1 MTNLMAFWSGGTPP
15 SPWQK
20 VTTWDGK
27 YLRFGN
33 TYSQH
38 GTTGGSATHYHTT
51 TNWSVGNNS
60 TSSQY
65 TEIGS
70 VSKLK
75 AHTHAAPASPTVA
88 SANNDPLYYTLELI
102 YMDLAEWE
110 SSERRF
116 PQGTIVLSDAVISW
130 SPVARF
136 TSADGKLIKLGTAG
150 STGGSNTAS
159 HTVTG
164 NLQDNSSG
172 VSLDNFMQQWSAPN
186 NVSHGHAI
194 SATSS
199 AKTTLPKHVRTR
211 LYRFTET
218 SDRAEAGIICF
229 VDNTPTAKWT
239 LIDWSDCF
247 LYSSDGNPN
256 TQGVSTHN
264 HTGVSCTSSGYTA
277 TASAVIYGENSAA
290 VAANPHTHNV
300 TFDLATANHE
310 PPFVN
315 LVPVKLTTT
324 LYHVNSYDYAYVEG
338 FISRKTMEQGLSLS
352 MRAKASGSEFI
363 TADAVLKKARNVELL
378 TGMPLAARFTKTD
391 PVDMVLVNPAW
402 RAWMSSMKLI
412 LTTASLSTS
421 LRLIQPRQ
429 TTMPVL
435 DSILKAWTSQL
446 DKIQMRISMM
456 DLSNKLDYA
465 TGSEMDLKWGAVY
478 DLPRFAD
485 ESDEHYRKRIK
496 TCTLIKTGSG
506 TKTVCESVL
515 DEIVD
520 ENGASRVETWE
531 PGKVRIYWD
540 SNTAPHLAYERK
552 RVIDYTIPLMLAAGI
567 DWEMFLE
574 CVELPI
580 STFVKGSD
588 YIQYCLDA
596 LIESQDRLAEYY
608 IRPRI
613 MDRHNAELTSD
624 ALLKIGLHRAFLVD
638 LIASH
643 SIALGIDMGGLMR
656 KSFDIAASFDLLEK
670 AYPIRTYRM
679 DQMLLRRDID
689 RALGLDSLLRRSF
702 RRVLFMTL
710 IAVFHNYLGVLTDL
724 RLLRYD
730 INKLYLLD
738 SLFQKRFPAE
748 SAMDLLLVSK

>member
-1 MTNLMAFWSGGTPP
+1 MTNLMAFWGGGTPP

-20 VTTWDGK
+20 LTTWDGK
-27 YLRFGN
+27 YLRFSS

-75 AHTHAAPASPTVA
+75 AHTHAAPTSPTVA
-88 SANNDPLYYTLELI
+88 NANNDPLYYTLELI

-116 PQGTIVLSDAVISW
+116 PSGAIVLSDAVISW
-130 SPVARF
+130 SAVARF
-136 TSADGKLIKLGTAG
+136 TAADGKLIKLGTAG
-150 STGGSNTAS
+150 STGGLDTAS

-164 NLQDNSSG
+164 NLHDGSSG

-186 NVSHGHAI
+186 NVSHGHTV
-194 SATSS
+194 SAMSS

-211 LYRFTET
+211 LYSFTET

-247 LYSSDGNPN
+247 LYSSDENPN

-277 TASAVIYGENSAA
+277 TAPAVIYGENSTA
-290 VAANPHTHNV
+290 VSVNPHTHNV

-315 LVPVKLTTT
+315 LVPVKLNTT

-338 FISRKTMEQGLSLS
+338 LISRKTMDQWLSSS

-363 TADAVLKKARNVELL
+363 TADAVLKKARNAELL
-378 TGMPLAARFTKTD
+378 TGTPLAARFTKTD

-412 LTTASLSTS
+412 LTTASLSAS

-446 DKIQMRISMM
+446 DRIQMRISMM

-465 TGSEMDLKWGAVY
+465 TGSEIDLKWGAVC

-485 ESDEHYRKRIK
+485 ESDEGYRRRIK
-496 TCTLIKTGSG
+496 TYTAIQTGSG
-506 TKTVCESVL
+506 TKGVCESIL
-515 DEIVD
+515 DKITD
-520 ENGASRVETWE
+520 EPGTSRVETHE
-531 PGKVRIYWD
+531 PGKVRIYFTSAD
-540 SNTAPHLAYERK
+540 AMRSANDHLDL
-552 RVIDYTIPLMLAAGI
+552 VNYTVPKMFAAGI
-567 DWEMFLE
+567 EWSLYITLADYLMNLHLAGESWAEYLYDVLVQRPDALYEYYMRPQLRLQKLKEMPTDLLAEKIFDKHYQISSEFQKAYSTLYSMDLGQKAAFIFVYNTGLLARRGLNRAWLMSQQLLALGLQAYVHADFLVSKKITRRFWLE
-574 CVELPI
+574 MSLVYRIGLPI
-580 STFVKGSD
+580 
-588 YIQYCLDA
+588 
-596 LIESQDRLAEYY
+596 
-608 IRPRI
+608 
-613 MDRHNAELTSD
+613 TSD
-624 ALLKIGLHRAFLVD
+624 LLIYRAEINFIWDADTSL
-638 LIASH
+638 
-643 SIALGIDMGGLMR
+643 R
-656 KSFDIAASFDLLEK
+656 KSFAAS
-670 AYPIRTYRM
+670 PSM
-679 DQMLLRRDID
+679 
-689 RALGLDSLLRRSF
+689 SLQ
-702 RRVLFMTL
+702 VV
-710 IAVFHNYLGVLTDL
+710 A
-724 RLLRYD
+724 
-730 INKLYLLD
+730 
-738 SLFQKRFPAE
+738 
-748 SAMDLLLVSK
+748 